1 MHSVPMLRT
10 SLARLKK
17 DQSKN
22 SWTPMFMGT
31 NKGVI
36 LWLFELGKAKEQ

>member
-1 MHSVPMLRT
+1 MNLVSVLRT
-10 SLARLKK
+10 ILVQIKGVPVE
-17 DQSKN
+17 N
-22 SWTPMFMGT
+22 SWTPRFMET